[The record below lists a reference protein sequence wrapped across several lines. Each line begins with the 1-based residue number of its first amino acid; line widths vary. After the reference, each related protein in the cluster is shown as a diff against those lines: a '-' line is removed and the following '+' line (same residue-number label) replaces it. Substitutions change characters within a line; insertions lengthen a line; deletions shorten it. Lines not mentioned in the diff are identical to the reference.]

1 MSRVRFDV
9 LPGSTVARI
18 GLARADKRNA
28 FDRQMFDELAEAYT
42 RYEEDEALRCA
53 LVYAE
58 GAHFTGG
65 LDLAIVGPEIASGAP
80 MFPDHLVDPL
90 GLGARRRTKPVVMA
104 LQGFCL
110 TIGVEL
116 ALAADVR
123 LASDDA
129 KFSQIEVQRGIYA
142 FGGASLRFP
151 AVAGWGN
158 AMRWL
163 LTGDFFDANEAL
175 RMGIVQEIA
184 PADELLARAM
194 KIAERIADQ
203 APLAVRATLASA
215 RAGIAE
221 GFEAEA
227 PRLLGRA
234 RALMATEDAAEG
246 TRSFVE
252 RRAGTFHGK

>member
-9 LPGSTVARI
+9 VGSLARI
-18 GLARADKRNA
+18 GLARSDKRNA

-42 RYEEDEALRCA
+42 RYEEDPALRCA

-65 LDLAIVGPEIASGAP
+65 LDLAIVGPEIAGGAA

-90 GLGARRRTKPVVMA
+90 GLGPRRRTKPVVMA
-104 LQGFCL
+104 LQGYCL

-163 LTGDFFDANEAL
+163 LTGDFFDANEAH
-175 RMGIVQEIA
+175 RVGIVQEITK
-184 PADELLARAM
+184 ADELLARATQ
-194 KIAERIADQ
+194 IAERIAAQ
-203 APLAVRATLASA
+203 APLAVQATLASA
-215 RAGIAE
+215 RAGIDE

-227 PRLLGRA
+227 PRLLERA
-234 RALMATEDAAEG
+234 RKLMATEDAAEG
-246 TRSFVE
+246 TKSFVE
-252 RRAGTFHGK
+252 RRAGTFVGR